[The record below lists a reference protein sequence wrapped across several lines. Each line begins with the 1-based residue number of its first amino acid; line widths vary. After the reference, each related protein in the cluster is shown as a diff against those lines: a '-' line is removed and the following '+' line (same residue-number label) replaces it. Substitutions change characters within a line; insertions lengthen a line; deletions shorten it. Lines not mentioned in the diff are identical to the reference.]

1 MVVIVPIPS
10 YHRIVATAAGRDAW
24 RLLHEIFFT
33 GTVRNRLNEAAATLG
48 VSPGLMKALF
58 FLEPD
63 ESVRM
68 GDLAEHLSCDASYV
82 TNLADALEARGF
94 AERRPHPTDRRVK
107 TLVLSAAGVA
117 AKQQLFDLIYEPPP
131 EIDLLSAAEQRQLRD
146 LLSKVSTAMHR
157 DEEPVGRGRLRG

>member
-1 MVVIVPIPS
+1 VV
-10 YHRIVATAAGRDAW
+10 TAAGRDAW

-33 GTVRNRLNEAAATLG
+33 GGIRDRLNAASATIG

-82 TNLADALEARGF
+82 TSLADALEERGL

-107 TLVLSAAGVA
+107 TLVLSAGGVA
-117 AKQQLFDLIYEPPP
+117 AKQQLFDVIYEPPP
-131 EIDLLSAAEQRQLRD
+131 GFDALSATEQRDLRD
-146 LLSKVSTAMHR
+146 LLRKVAATVQRA
-157 DEEPVGRGRLRG
+157 DEPLTHGKVR